1 MVDSYLDSD
10 RNKDF
15 HRGPGQYVIDYTERI
30 WDIISRHLSED
41 LCTHSIHDIVKELFQ
56 K

>member
-1 MVDSYLDSD
+1 MTSE
-10 RNKDF
+10 
-15 HRGPGQYVIDYTERI
+15 QYVIENTEKI

-41 LCTHSIHDIVKELFQ
+41 PCTHSIHDIVKELFQ